1 MKLMDLRN
9 QRGLS
14 QIALAE
20 LAGIS
25 NHTVMNIEK
34 SYYRPTTETISAV
47 AEALEVDP
55 IDVDEFRAAVAS
67 KMLFKKP
74 KWRKD

>member
-55 IDVDEFRAAVAS
+55 MDVDEFRAAVAS

-74 KWRKD
+74 KWSKD

>member
-14 QIALAE
+14 QVALAE

-34 SYYRPTTETISAV
+34 SYCRPTTETISAV

-55 IDVDEFRAAVAS
+55 MDVDEFRAAVAS

>member
-14 QIALAE
+14 QVALAE

-47 AEALEVDP
+47 AEALEVDHM
-55 IDVDEFRAAVAS
+55 DVDEFRAAVAS
-67 KMLFKKP
+67 KKLFKKP

>member
-14 QIALAE
+14 QVALAE

-55 IDVDEFRAAVAS
+55 MDVDEFRAAVAS